1 VSMQPS
7 LYPATGRHAIVAV
20 AAPVP
25 EGYTYSVPSEF
36 EDLVVVGARV
46 RVRFAGRRLTGVVV
60 QLLDEVPA
68 DLDPR
73 RIRAI
78 DDLLDRQA
86 VVPEAVLELSVRVA
100 SAYLVGIGEVLALC
114 LPPGGDQVGSRRVR
128 LRADAGPRPPGCA
141 PVLSVLQARG
151 AGVWVEARFLEA
163 RCPEHPV
170 HASLFALEAAG
181 AVDLQLEGGGGAPG
195 ARRVFVSWN
204 SDMPLETARE
214 LTARAPKQA
223 AALTGLAALA
233 RERRPETEL
242 IEQLGVTRAVLT
254 GLAAKGII
262 QRLSMTAEA
271 RPAEV
276 LPDDGAGSFDLTP
289 AQSEAVDLLI
299 ERMESTAAA
308 PVLLHGVTG
317 SGKTEVYLRAA
328 ARAIA
333 AGRGVLLLVPEIG
346 LTPQLEQ
353 RARAVLGDQVVVVHS
368 RMAAG
373 ARARAWWRLR
383 SGSAR
388 VVVGPRSAVF
398 SPIDDVGLI
407 VVDEEQDSAYKQAER
422 PRYHGREVAL
432 WRAALEDATIV
443 LGSATPA
450 VESYAAGQKG
460 AWSLARMPDRVG
472 KRPLPA
478 TELVDMRAEWRAS
491 GRDLISRR
499 LEDALA
505 LRLERGEQALV
516 MLNRRGFASA
526 IVCRSCG
533 DRGECPNCAV
543 SLTYHRQN
551 ASLVCHY
558 CDHREAVPSIC
569 RQCGATALHD
579 IGHGTQ
585 RLQEAL
591 VKRFPTARIE
601 RFDADRTQ
609 RRGAHTR
616 ILSSFGRGEIDVLV
630 GTQMLAKGHD
640 FAAVTLVGVVGADAS
655 LGVPDFRAAERT
667 FQLLT
672 QVAGR
677 AGRGELPGEVILQA
691 HQPDHYAIEAALRHD
706 FEGFYAREI
715 EFRRR
720 LAYPPFSA
728 LAVCL
733 CRGKV
738 ATQVR
743 EEADRL
749 AAALRAVT
757 GDKARI
763 LGPAS
768 PPIGRLRG
776 KFRLH
781 VLVKVR
787 TREELPLFIGEALER
802 LQAAGHRPSDM
813 IVDIV
818 PDSLM

>member
-1 VSMQPS
+1 MNEQPS

-20 AAPVP
+20 AAPVL
-25 EGYTYSVPSEF
+25 EGYTYSVPPEF
-36 EDLVVVGARV
+36 EQLVSVGARV
-46 RVRFAGRRLTGVVV
+46 RVRFAGRRMTGVVV
-60 QLLDEVPA
+60 RIVDEVPA
-68 DLDPR
+68 ELDPR

-78 DDLLDRQA
+78 EDLLDRHP
-86 VVPEAVLELSVRVA
+86 VVPPMVLALAERVA
-100 SAYLVGIGEVLALC
+100 ASYLVGIGEVLALC
-114 LPPGGDQVGSRRVR
+114 LPPGGDQVGARRVR
-128 LRADAGPRPPGCA
+128 LLPQGEVPDGCA
-141 PVLSVLQARG
+141 PVVSALQTRG
-151 AGVWVEARFLEA
+151 ADAWVEARFLET
-163 RCPEHPV
+163 RCPGHAV

-181 AVDLQLEGGGGAPG
+181 AVELQLESGGGAPG
-195 ARRVFVSWN
+195 ARRVYLRWN
-204 SDMPLETARE
+204 KDCTVEQAQL

-223 AALTGLAALA
+223 AALVGLAEFA
-233 RERRPETEL
+233 RERRLEKDL
-242 IEQLGVTRAVLT
+242 LEQLDLTRAVAT

-262 QRLSMTAEA
+262 ERLSLSMDDS
-271 RPAEV
+271 PAVV
-276 LPDDGAGSFDLTP
+276 LPDDGAGSFCLTS
-289 AQSEAVDLLI
+289 AQRVAVDMLMTRLKPTA
-299 ERMESTAAA
+299 ST

-328 ARAIA
+328 AEAVRM
-333 AGRGVLLLVPEIG
+333 GRGVLLLVPEIG

-353 RARAVLGDQVVVVHS
+353 RARAVLGEQVVVVHS

-373 ARARAWWRLR
+373 TRARAWWRLR
-383 SGSAR
+383 SGRAR

-398 SPIDDVGLI
+398 SPIENVGLI
-407 VVDEEQDSAYKQAER
+407 VLDEEQDSAYKQAER

-432 WRAALEDATIV
+432 WRAALEEAAIV
-443 LGSATPA
+443 MGSATPA
-450 VESYAAGQKG
+450 VESFASGQG
-460 AWSLARMPDRVG
+460 GDWALARMPDRVG

-478 TELVDMRAEWRAS
+478 TELVDMRDEWRSS
-491 GRDLISRR
+491 GRSLVSRR
-499 LEDALA
+499 LESALA
-505 LRLERGEQALV
+505 TRLERSEQALV

-543 SLTYHRQN
+543 SLTYHRQA

-558 CDHREAVPSIC
+558 CDHREAVPTIC

-591 VKRFPTARIE
+591 LKRFPGARIE
-601 RFDADRTQ
+601 RFDADQTQ
-609 RRGAHTR
+609 RRGAHAR
-616 ILSSFGRGEIDVLV
+616 ILSKFGRGEIDVLV

-677 AGRGELPGEVILQA
+677 AGRGELAGEVILQA
-691 HQPDHYAIEAALRHD
+691 HQPDHYAIESALRHD
-706 FEGFYAREI
+706 FEGFYNREI

-738 ATQVR
+738 ATQVK

-749 AAALRAVT
+749 AAALRAVA
-757 GDKARI
+757 GDEARI

-787 TREELPLFIGEALER
+787 TREQLPVLISAALDR
-802 LQAAGHRPSDM
+802 LRAAGHRPSDL